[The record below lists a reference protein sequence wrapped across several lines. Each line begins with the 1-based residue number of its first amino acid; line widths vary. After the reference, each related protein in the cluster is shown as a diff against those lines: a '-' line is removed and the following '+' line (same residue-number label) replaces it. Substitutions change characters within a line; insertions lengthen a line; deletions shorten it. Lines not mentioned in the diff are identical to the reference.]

1 MTKEYLK
8 IFIIKTIFSKN
19 MFKKNK
25 ENSFV
30 HFQIFKFILKKT
42 GSI

>member
-8 IFIIKTIFSKN
+8 IFIIKNNFFKKYV
-19 MFKKNK
+19 KKNK